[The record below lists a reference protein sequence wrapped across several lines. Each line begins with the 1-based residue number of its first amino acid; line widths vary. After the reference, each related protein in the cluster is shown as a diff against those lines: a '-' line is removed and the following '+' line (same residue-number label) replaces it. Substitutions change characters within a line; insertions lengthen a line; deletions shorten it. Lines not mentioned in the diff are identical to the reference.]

1 MFEIWRQNHKP
12 VKTSF
17 GDKIQIYLSEK
28 EIANIKQKKKLANND
43 FSNSYP
49 YVTYPEAKEL
59 KTNIEKLSIFS
70 CVVIRASSR
79 FEFQVMN

>member
-1 MFEIWRQNHKP
+1 MK
-12 VKTSF
+12 F
-17 GDKIQIYLSEK
+17 GAKIINQSKQVLVIKFKYIYQK
-28 EIANIKQKKKLANND
+28 KIANIKQKKIANND

-79 FEFQVMN
+79 FEF

>member
-1 MFEIWRQNHKP
+1 MK
-12 VKTSF
+12 F
-17 GDKIQIYLSEK
+17 GAKIINQSKQVLVIKFKYIYQK
-28 EIANIKQKKKLANND
+28 KIANIKQKKIANND

-79 FEFQVMN
+79 FEFQVKN